1 MSDARLEV
9 EIKLPV
15 PDEAAARRR
24 LRRLRARSLG
34 CIHERNTLFDTAGNT
49 LGRSGRILRVR
60 HVEKAPASAAARA
73 RSSRSRKP
81 ANPSGTLTFKA
92 PAEGG
97 RYKAREEIEIRIEP
111 PARAELLFERLGFR
125 PWFRYEKYR
134 TTFRLPRLPRL
145 SVELDQTPIGVFFEL
160 EGPRASIDRAAR
172 LLGYASEDYLNVSY
186 YELFQRERKRLG
198 LPPDAMV
205 FPGKE

>member
-9 EIKLPV
+9 EIKLRV
-15 PDEAAARRR
+15 PDEAAARRQ

-34 CIHERNTLFDTAGNT
+34 CIHEQNTLFDTAENA

-60 HVEKAPASAAARA
+60 HVEKAPGGAPR
-73 RSSRSRKP
+73 SRSRRHGEAGKE
-81 ANPSGTLTFKA
+81 SGTLTFKA

-97 RYKAREEIEIRIEP
+97 RYKAREEIEIKVEP
-111 PARAELLFERLGFR
+111 PARAERIFERLGFR

-134 TTFRLPRLPRL
+134 TTFRLPRLPQL

-160 EGPRASIDRAAR
+160 EGPKDSIDRAAR
-172 LLGYASEDYLNVSY
+172 LLGYGTRDYLNVSY

-198 LPPDAMV
+198 LPSNAMV
-205 FPGKE
+205 FAEET

>member
-9 EIKLPV
+9 EIKLRV

-34 CIHERNTLFDTAGNT
+34 CIHEQNTLFDTDKNE
-49 LGRSGRILRVR
+49 LGHSGRILRVR
-60 HVEKAPASAAARA
+60 HLEKVSPGAA
-73 RSSRSRKP
+73 SRSRQSRK
-81 ANPSGTLTFKA
+81 AGKESGTLTFKA

-97 RYKAREEIEIRIEP
+97 RYKAREEIEIKIEP
-111 PARAELLFERLGFR
+111 PARAERIFERLGFQ

-134 TTFRLPRLPRL
+134 TTFRLPRMPQL

-160 EGPRASIDRAAR
+160 EGPQDWIDRAAR
-172 LLGYASEDYLNVSY
+172 LLGFGTDDYLNVSY
-186 YELFQRERKRLG
+186 YELFQQERKRLG
-198 LPPDAMV
+198 LPRDAMV
-205 FPGKE
+205 FPEGT